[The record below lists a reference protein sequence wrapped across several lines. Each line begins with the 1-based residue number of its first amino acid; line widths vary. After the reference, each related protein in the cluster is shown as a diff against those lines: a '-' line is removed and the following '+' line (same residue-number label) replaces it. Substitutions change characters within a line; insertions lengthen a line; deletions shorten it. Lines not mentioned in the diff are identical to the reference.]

1 MLAINFRTGDVLF
14 VVDERL
20 YSALSHMNI
29 VSQSQC
35 SYGLESSDEWISY
48 GLAGFSFDLPVF
60 ASRSQI
66 PSVCGYEPK
75 LIVLG

>member
-1 MLAINFRTGDVLF
+1 
-14 VVDERL
+14 
-20 YSALSHMNI
+20 MNI

-35 SYGLESSDEWISY
+35 SYSLESSDEWISY

-75 LIVLG
+75 LIVLGQLGTVDQVAILPIDM